1 MELYCEN
8 CGQKIVA
15 LRSHA
20 GKTCSCPKCGKSIDV
35 PRQETELR
43 QKYSEYELTFLN
55 IHEKEEMHRLQA
67 AEMEALEE
75 TAGQEQEETEKLR
88 RRRLPWQL
96 DIFLYPLSKSGL
108 RHLAFFMGVPIMLQI
123 LKLISPLFLLMLV
136 AFFSMIFNIVLFLYL
151 YWYLAE
157 CIRDSAAGWVRAP
170 EGLGGLPDFSDL
182 IMQTANI
189 IGCLTFFLLPAIIY
203 LIATKS
209 MDVFAW
215 LLIIPAIFFYPIGLL
230 SVVLNDSVAG
240 LRWHILWS
248 SVRKTFRPYAA
259 LSLIYIVMLLAVIV
273 YMASQA
279 GFLWKM
285 IFRFLLIYFAF
296 ILAHLTGKFYYRYKA
311 KLDLDV

>member
-1 MELYCEN
+1 
-8 CGQKIVA
+8 
-15 LRSHA
+15 
-20 GKTCSCPKCGKSIDV
+20 
-35 PRQETELR
+35 
-43 QKYSEYELTFLN
+43 
-55 IHEKEEMHRLQA
+55 
-67 AEMEALEE
+67 
-75 TAGQEQEETEKLR
+75 
-88 RRRLPWQL
+88 
-96 DIFLYPLSKSGL
+96 
-108 RHLAFFMGVPIMLQI
+108 
-123 LKLISPLFLLMLV
+123 
-136 AFFSMIFNIVLFLYL
+136 
-151 YWYLAE
+151 
-157 CIRDSAAGWVRAP
+157 
-170 EGLGGLPDFSDL
+170 
-182 IMQTANI
+182 
-189 IGCLTFFLLPAIIY
+189 
-203 LIATKS
+203 

>member
-15 LRSHA
+15 LKSQA

-35 PRQETELR
+35 PRQEAELR
-43 QKYSEYELTFLN
+43 EKYSEYELTFLN

-75 TAGQEQEETEKLR
+75 TGQREQQETEKLKV
-88 RRRLPWQL
+88 RRLPWQI
-96 DIFLYPLSKSGL
+96 DIFLYPLSRPGV
-108 RHLAFFMGVPIMLQI
+108 RHLAVFIGVPLMLKI
-123 LKLISPLFLLMLV
+123 LILISPIFLLMLLGL
-136 AFFSMIFNIVLFLYL
+136 FSIVVNIILFLYL

-170 EGLGGLPDFSDL
+170 AGLGGLPDFSDL
-182 IMQTANI
+182 IMQTTNI
-189 IGCLTFFLLPAIIY
+189 IGCLAFLLLPAMIY
-203 LIATKS
+203 LIAAKS

-240 LRWHILWS
+240 LKWRILLS
-248 SVRKTFRPYAA
+248 PIRKTLGPYAG
-259 LSLIYIVMLLAVIV
+259 LSLMYVVMLLAVIV

-285 IFRFLLIYFAF
+285 IFRFLLIYFSF
-296 ILAHLTGKFYYRYKA
+296 VLAHLTGRFYYCYKA
-311 KLDLDV
+311 KLDLEV

>member
-67 AEMEALEE
+67 TEMEALEE
-75 TAGQEQEETEKLR
+75 APQETEKLR

>member
-67 AEMEALEE
+67 AEMEGLEE